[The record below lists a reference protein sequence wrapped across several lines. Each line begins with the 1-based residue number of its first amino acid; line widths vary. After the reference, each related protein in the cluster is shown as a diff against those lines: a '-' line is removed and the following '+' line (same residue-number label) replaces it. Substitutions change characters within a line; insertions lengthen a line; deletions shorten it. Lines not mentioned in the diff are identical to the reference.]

1 MKKVSQVLK
10 EKRLSLNLT
19 HQEIEK
25 ATKIPAD
32 LLVQVESDNW
42 GKINSFAYLQGI
54 IKKYA
59 AFLGVDQTKVLSYLR
74 RDYQLQP
81 AHFIRETDYQET
93 KRQLPSNWYLYG
105 AVFLIIVFFGIQFFL
120 AWQKPLLNLKTIP
133 KVLIMTKPLIVEGKT
148 QPGVLLYLNDEQIY
162 QNEQGYFKEQ
172 LFFKKQGT
180 REITIKAIGVNGKEE
195 KKQFTLIVK

>member
-1 MKKVSQVLK
+1 MRKVSQILK
-10 EKRLSLNLT
+10 DKRLSLNLT
-19 HQEIEK
+19 HQEVEQS
-25 ATKIPAD
+25 TKIPVD

-42 GKINSFAYLQGI
+42 EKVNSIAYLQGI

-59 AFLGVDQTKVLSYLR
+59 AFLGMDQSKVLSYLR
-74 RDYQLQP
+74 RDYQLKP
-81 AHFIRETDYQET
+81 AHFIRETDYEET

-120 AWQKPLLNLKTIP
+120 AWQKPLLNLKAIP
-133 KVLIMTKPLIVEGKT
+133 KVLKMTKPLIIEGKT

-162 QNEQGYFKEQ
+162 QNEQGHFREQ
-172 LFFKKQGT
+172 LFFKKPGT

-195 KKQFTLIVK
+195 EKQFSLIVK